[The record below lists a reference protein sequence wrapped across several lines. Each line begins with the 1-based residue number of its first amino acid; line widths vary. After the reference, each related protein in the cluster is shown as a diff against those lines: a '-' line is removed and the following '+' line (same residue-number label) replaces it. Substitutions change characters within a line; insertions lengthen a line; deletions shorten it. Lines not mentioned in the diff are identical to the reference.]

1 MTKLEVWEWIYQFVS
16 KGGPVIVIIFAVGA
30 WAWVLLLDRLLLF
43 PRFMRLRGK
52 YRATV
57 QSTESKDTA
66 GVRLLLE
73 EQRFN
78 YHILMNKHQR
88 TIAKLAVL
96 APLLGLLGT
105 VSGMTH
111 TFETITRF
119 GFGNPVLL
127 AEGISEALLTTEAG
141 LLVAFPVVICAN
153 LLRHGL
159 INLEQ
164 KAWHLALA
172 EVNHGI

>member
-1 MTKLEVWEWIYQFVS
+1 M
-16 KGGPVIVIIFAVGA
+16 GA
-30 WAWVLLLDRLLLF
+30 WAWLLLLDLTLPLPKFARLSKQYQSKINENKNYDGESL
-43 PRFMRLRGK
+43 RLI
-52 YRATV
+52 
-57 QSTESKDTA
+57 
-66 GVRLLLE
+66 LE

-78 YHILMNKHQR
+78 HQYTMSKHQS
-88 TIAKLAVL
+88 TIAKLAAL

-111 TFETITRF
+111 TFQTITRF

-153 LLRHGL
+153 IVRHSLL
-159 INLEQ
+159 NLEQ
-164 KAWHLALA
+164 KAWTLALQ
-172 EVNHGI
+172 EVQNHEL